1 MANYAYLRVSTHA
14 QDVENQ
20 KLSVLDYCNSQG
32 IAPIEF
38 VEDTTS
44 GRRSWRDREIGRLLE
59 TADAG
64 DVLVAAEVSRLA
76 RSTLQVLELLQ
87 AAADRGV
94 TVHIAKNRM
103 VLDQSLPATIT
114 ATILGL
120 AAQIEREFIS
130 ARTKEALARRK
141 AAGLPVGRPKGRA
154 TKLMLDDRRAE
165 IVDYLNKGVSKRS
178 AAKILG
184 CSPTTL
190 LLLDPAAPHFRK
202 IAIHALSV
210 HFCSIATQTPI
221 RGRHDRDSILLGLL
235 KHRGTGPIHAGA
247 RVSSLAS
254 CRVEL
259 PRRSHA
265 VEVLYD
271 LGPRSVVPTGRPRR
285 IGGGS
290 RLVRSWPVP
299 PVTLPLER
307 TVPGGCDVWR
317 GTDLPRRREESRPV
331 RSERRSVVAPAGELS
346 RRAAS
351 RHGPV
356 TLESLRWSA
365 GRVQSVQSSSSSH
378 PALSSRGARMRR
390 PRSAGSLARCTRR

>member
-1 MANYAYLRVSTHA
+1 MANYAYLRVSTHT

-178 AAKILG
+178 VAKDSRLF
-184 CSPTTL
+184 THHT
-190 LLLDPAAPHFRK
+190 LLLDPAQTHFRK

-221 RGRHDRDSILLGLL
+221 PH
-235 KHRGTGPIHAGA
+235 
-247 RVSSLAS
+247 
-254 CRVEL
+254 
-259 PRRSHA
+259 
-265 VEVLYD
+265 
-271 LGPRSVVPTGRPRR
+271 
-285 IGGGS
+285 
-290 RLVRSWPVP
+290 SWVF
-299 PVTLPLER
+299 L
-307 TVPGGCDVWR
+307 WR
-317 GTDLPRRREESRPV
+317 GCACL
-331 RSERRSVVAPAGELS
+331 LS
-346 RRAAS
+346 
-351 RHGPV
+351 
-356 TLESLRWSA
+356 
-365 GRVQSVQSSSSSH
+365 
-378 PALSSRGARMRR
+378 
-390 PRSAGSLARCTRR
+390 

>member
-1 MANYAYLRVSTHA
+1 MANYAYLRVSTHT

-32 IAPIEF
+32 IASIEF

-87 AAADRGV
+87 AATERGV

-130 ARTKEALARRK
+130 ARTKEALERRK

-178 AAKILG
+178 VAKILG

-190 LLLDPAAPHFRK
+190 YSWIRRRRILRK

-210 HFCSIATQTPI
+210 HFCSIATQTPYSFGPHLP
-221 RGRHDRDSILLGLL
+221 GR
-235 KHRGTGPIHAGA
+235 KGTF
-247 RVSSLAS
+247 
-254 CRVEL
+254 
-259 PRRSHA
+259 
-265 VEVLYD
+265 
-271 LGPRSVVPTGRPRR
+271 RPY
-285 IGGGS
+285 
-290 RLVRSWPVP
+290 WTP
-299 PVTLPLER
+299 
-307 TVPGGCDVWR
+307 
-317 GTDLPRRREESRPV
+317 
-331 RSERRSVVAPAGELS
+331 
-346 RRAAS
+346 
-351 RHGPV
+351 
-356 TLESLRWSA
+356 
-365 GRVQSVQSSSSSH
+365 
-378 PALSSRGARMRR
+378 
-390 PRSAGSLARCTRR
+390 

>member
-1 MANYAYLRVSTHA
+1 MNGSGPIPCCYCGRRASIISPNDGFSEPVAHYAYLRVSTHT

-87 AAADRGV
+87 AAAERGV

-130 ARTKEALARRK
+130 ARTKEALACRK

-165 IVDYLNKGVSKRS
+165 IVDYFSKGVSKRS
-178 AAKILG
+178 VARILG

-190 LLLDPAAPHFRK
+190 Y
-202 IAIHALSV
+202 SW
-210 HFCSIATQTPI
+210 I
-221 RGRHDRDSILLGLL
+221 RR
-235 KHRGTGPIHAGA
+235 
-247 RVSSLAS
+247 
-254 CRVEL
+254 
-259 PRRSHA
+259 
-265 VEVLYD
+265 
-271 LGPRSVVPTGRPRR
+271 RR
-285 IGGGS
+285 IS
-290 RLVRSWPVP
+290 
-299 PVTLPLER
+299 
-307 TVPGGCDVWR
+307 
-317 GTDLPRRREESRPV
+317 
-331 RSERRSVVAPAGELS
+331 
-346 RRAAS
+346 
-351 RHGPV
+351 
-356 TLESLRWSA
+356 
-365 GRVQSVQSSSSSH
+365 GR
-378 PALSSRGARMRR
+378 
-390 PRSAGSLARCTRR
+390 

>member
-1 MANYAYLRVSTHA
+1 MANYAYLRVSTHT

-130 ARTKEALARRK
+130 ARTKEALERRK

-178 AAKILG
+178 VAKILG

-190 LLLDPAAPHFRK
+190 YSWIRRRRISGK

-210 HFCSIATQTPI
+210 HFCSIATQTPTSVVV
-221 RGRHDRDSILLGLL
+221 RPNPMR
-235 KHRGTGPIHAGA
+235 
-247 RVSSLAS
+247 SSLDS
-254 CRVEL
+254 L
-259 PRRSHA
+259 SQDFHF
-265 VEVLYD
+265 
-271 LGPRSVVPTGRPRR
+271 GPRAVTVWTRAAPKSFEGREGVHIERDGVADDFVKERLTQIYLAVPQRGL
-285 IGGGS
+285 IG
-290 RLVRSWPVP
+290 LAFVP
-299 PVTLPLER
+299 PELAPLGDQRGYELLPVL
-307 TVPGGCDVWR
+307 VFVD
-317 GTDLPRRREESRPV
+317 
-331 RSERRSVVAPAGELS
+331 
-346 RRAAS
+346 
-351 RHGPV
+351 H
-356 TLESLRWSA
+356 
-365 GRVQSVQSSSSSH
+365 
-378 PALSSRGARMRR
+378 
-390 PRSAGSLARCTRR
+390 

>member
-1 MANYAYLRVSTHA
+1 MANYSYLRVSTHT

-87 AAADRGV
+87 AAAERGV

-178 AAKILG
+178 VAKILG

-190 LLLDPAAPHFRK
+190 Y
-202 IAIHALSV
+202 SW
-210 HFCSIATQTPI
+210 I
-221 RGRHDRDSILLGLL
+221 RR
-235 KHRGTGPIHAGA
+235 
-247 RVSSLAS
+247 
-254 CRVEL
+254 
-259 PRRSHA
+259 
-265 VEVLYD
+265 
-271 LGPRSVVPTGRPRR
+271 RR
-285 IGGGS
+285 IS
-290 RLVRSWPVP
+290 
-299 PVTLPLER
+299 
-307 TVPGGCDVWR
+307 
-317 GTDLPRRREESRPV
+317 
-331 RSERRSVVAPAGELS
+331 
-346 RRAAS
+346 
-351 RHGPV
+351 
-356 TLESLRWSA
+356 
-365 GRVQSVQSSSSSH
+365 GR
-378 PALSSRGARMRR
+378 
-390 PRSAGSLARCTRR
+390 